1 MHEATTSLLSRRD
14 LKNAV
19 RRAVLQSEREGALV
33 VGVRVQRRR
42 GGFLLTTWP
51 ADTPLD
57 CSIMP
62 PVIQQWKALR
72 LGPVTARAVMRHLV
86 TCRRPGCV
94 KFGTQLL
101 EVTR

>member
-1 MHEATTSLLSRRD
+1 MHMPVLTRRD
-14 LKNAV
+14 LKNEI
-19 RRAVLQSEREGALV
+19 RRAVLQTEREGSLV
-33 VGVRVQRRR
+33 VGVRIQRRR

-57 CSIMP
+57 CSIMST
-62 PVIQQWKALR
+62 VIQQWKALR
-72 LGPVTARAVMRHLV
+72 LGPVTARAVMQHLV

-94 KFGTQLL
+94 RFGAQLL